1 MIRSVRH
8 ICDPD
13 FRPSQD
19 MDLVNAQRSLMHTG
33 KLLLQPEVGS
43 DEYFVILF
51 DNYCKSLVVEFGTYL
66 MVVTVVLTLSEQ
78 RDGVTKYHV
87 AYRVCSIQHV
97 H

>member
-1 MIRSVRH
+1 
-8 ICDPD
+8 
-13 FRPSQD
+13 
-19 MDLVNAQRSLMHTG
+19 MDLLNEQRSLIHTG

-51 DNYCKSLVVEFGTYL
+51 DNYCKFLIVEFGMYL

-87 AYRVCSIQHV
+87 AYRVCSTQHDR
-97 H
+97 